1 MQKIIDWLKCVGAKI
16 FPVLD
21 TNKDGVLD
29 KKDFQYLEKKTKDE
43 LEALGR
49 KIGIELDKRQT
60 KAKLIAAL
68 KKAGKERSKEEL
80 DRTRVQSLFTQGR
93 MQFAADDARFA
104 GQLARQQALVSAA
117 SSIATMGYRMQQVTP
132 TSD

>member
-1 MQKIIDWLKCVGAKI
+1 MQKILDWLKCAAAKI

-21 TNKDGVLD
+21 TNKDGVID
-29 KKDFQYLEKKTKDE
+29 KDDFKYLEKKTKDE

-68 KKAGKERSKEEL
+68 KKAKKEVRPVSGAVNGK
-80 DRTRVQSLFTQGR
+80 QPI
-93 MQFAADDARFA
+93 RFRKRNA
-104 GQLARQQALVSAA
+104 KVVPFHPW
-117 SSIATMGYRMQQVTP
+117 QVYNFKV
-132 TSD
+132 

>member
-1 MQKIIDWLKCVGAKI
+1 MDKIINWLKCVGAKI

-29 KKDFQYLEKKTKDE
+29 KEDFKYIEKKTKDE
-43 LEALGR
+43 LEALCR

-68 KKAGKERSKEEL
+68 KKAKKKL
-80 DRTRVQSLFTQGR
+80 KV
-93 MQFAADDARFA
+93 
-104 GQLARQQALVSAA
+104 
-117 SSIATMGYRMQQVTP
+117 
-132 TSD
+132 

>member
-29 KKDFQYLEKKTKDE
+29 KKDFQYLVKKSIDD

-49 KIGIELDKRQT
+49 MIGIELDKRQT

-68 KKAGKERSKEEL
+68 KKAKKKL
-80 DRTRVQSLFTQGR
+80 DL
-93 MQFAADDARFA
+93 
-104 GQLARQQALVSAA
+104 
-117 SSIATMGYRMQQVTP
+117 
-132 TSD
+132 

>member
-1 MQKIIDWLKCVGAKI
+1 MDKIINWLKCVGAKI
-16 FPVLD
+16 FPALD

-29 KKDFQYLEKKTKDE
+29 KEDFQYLEKKTKDE

-68 KKAGKERSKEEL
+68 KKAKKKL
-80 DRTRVQSLFTQGR
+80 KV
-93 MQFAADDARFA
+93 
-104 GQLARQQALVSAA
+104 
-117 SSIATMGYRMQQVTP
+117 
-132 TSD
+132 

>member
-1 MQKIIDWLKCVGAKI
+1 MPVDFVNRTGYGGVPGYTKPPDVKQRRRARDLSQTNMRKAAGHKTFEQLEEILRSKIMEKTKSGGL
-16 FPVLD
+16 VLFRMFRKFD

-29 KKDFQYLEKKTKDE
+29 KEDFKYLEKKTKDE

-68 KKAGKERSKEEL
+68 KKAKKKL
-80 DRTRVQSLFTQGR
+80 KV
-93 MQFAADDARFA
+93 
-104 GQLARQQALVSAA
+104 
-117 SSIATMGYRMQQVTP
+117 
-132 TSD
+132 

>member
-49 KIGIELDKRQT
+49 KIGI
-60 KAKLIAAL
+60 
-68 KKAGKERSKEEL
+68 
-80 DRTRVQSLFTQGR
+80 
-93 MQFAADDARFA
+93 
-104 GQLARQQALVSAA
+104 
-117 SSIATMGYRMQQVTP
+117 
-132 TSD
+132 

>member
-1 MQKIIDWLKCVGAKI
+1 MDKIINWLKCVGAKI

-21 TNKDGVLD
+21 TNKDCVLD

-68 KKAGKERSKEEL
+68 KKAKKKL
-80 DRTRVQSLFTQGR
+80 KV
-93 MQFAADDARFA
+93 
-104 GQLARQQALVSAA
+104 
-117 SSIATMGYRMQQVTP
+117 
-132 TSD
+132 